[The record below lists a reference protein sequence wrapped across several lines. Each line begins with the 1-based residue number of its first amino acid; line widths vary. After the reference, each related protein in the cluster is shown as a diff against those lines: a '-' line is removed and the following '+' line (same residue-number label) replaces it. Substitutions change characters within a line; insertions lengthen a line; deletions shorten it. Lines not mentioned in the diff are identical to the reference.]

1 MKQAPKSTSD
11 LDAVRRCFDAYG
23 AEIDRWPDDK
33 RKAYGDLAMS
43 DEMASFRAEAEQL
56 DSFLGAATAPSV
68 GADLKNRIMAQYEA
82 PPEQITLSDLFQNFF
97 GGRRLIPAGALAGI
111 GALGVMA
118 GSLSANVTVAV
129 SPEEEAYAYAYGD
142 AVLSL
147 SLDEE
152 EAGQWDEG

>member
-1 MKQAPKSTSD
+1 MKQAPMSTKD

-23 AEIDRWPDDK
+23 ADVNRWPDDK

-43 DEMASFRAEAEQL
+43 DEMASVRTEAEQL
-56 DSFLGAATAPSV
+56 DSFLGAATSPAMS
-68 GADLKNRIMAQYEA
+68 ADLKNRIMAQYEA
-82 PPEQITLSDLFQNFF
+82 PPERLTLPELFTRLF
-97 GGRRLIPAGALAGI
+97 GGRRLVPAGALAGI